1 MQTLSVPDPL
11 MQREPGLQSPSYPQV
26 LADARFGGT
35 LSSPISEDRPWVQTP
50 SKHMVPDS
58 QSVSTTQAKAE
69 VEVRQTIVTA
79 IRLRTVVPLLDPSQ
93 NHIPECPNLDRPR
106 TAEDEAVGR

>member
-1 MQTLSVPDPL
+1 
-11 MQREPGLQSPSYPQV
+11 
-26 LADARFGGT
+26 

-79 IRLRTVVPLLDPSQ
+79 IRLRTVVPLLDPSKITSLNIRIWTGQ
-93 NHIPECPNLDRPR
+93 ERQKTRLL
-106 TAEDEAVGR
+106 AESREK